1 MTDQASSHS
10 LSTQPSEPTPTL
22 DLSPASAEP
31 ETLPKPAKKSLWNS
45 VIGSATKMTTSMGS
59 AVGQAGQAMAGAVT
73 DTTCKLGTAASQT
86 SGTIANTAKDVGGAI
101 GTAAANAGQVTVNT
115 VKRVPDGLGQLATMV
130 SDNPQLRLVTK
141 HLKIEDLLCGLIEQV
156 DVVKAE
162 ADVQRLK
169 EKHPNDS
176 NYQIAHRIIVKKVM
190 YAGSTGFASS
200 FLPGMAAGLF
210 ALDLAATLA
219 LQAEMIYQIAAAY
232 GLDLREPARKG
243 EVLAIFGLTLGGNSA
258 FKAGLGFARNI
269 PTVGAVIGASSNA
282 VLIYTLGQ
290 AACQFY
296 AAQVNPLDS
305 QEALQASQLE
315 NDQYLKD
322 AIAQEVVM
330 DQILVHVIVAGHPDK
345 TWHDLLP
352 DLPKFKFSPAS
363 MEAIAACAD
372 DPPGLPEL
380 LEHITE
386 EFAVPLFIQCQ
397 KLANAD
403 GIVTPDEHRLLTVI
417 AQTLNLESDGLPLEP
432 DDPLDPMDDK
442 EPVLDATLSAE
453 TASQKGFS

>member
-1 MTDQASSHS
+1 MTDHTSSQSFHS
-10 LSTQPSEPTPTL
+10 QSSEPSPAVPTPDIVPDESTT
-22 DLSPASAEP
+22 LSPPS
-31 ETLPKPAKKSLWNS
+31 KKSLWNS
-45 VIGSATKMTTSMGS
+45 VVGSASKMTHSVGG

-73 DTTCKLGTAASQT
+73 DTTGKLGNAASQT
-86 SGTIANTAKDVGGAI
+86 SGTVVNTAKGFSGAI
-101 GTAAANAGQVTVNT
+101 GTAAVNAGQATVNT
-115 VKRVPDGLGQLATMV
+115 VKRVPDGLGQLSTMV
-130 SDNPQLRLVTK
+130 AENPQLRLVTK

-156 DVVKAE
+156 DVIKAE
-162 ADVQRLK
+162 TYVQALK
-169 EKHPNDS
+169 DKHPDDS
-176 NYQIAHRIIVKKVM
+176 AYQIAHRIIVKKVM

-232 GLDLREPARKG
+232 GLDLKEPARKG

-296 AAQVNPLDS
+296 AAQVNPLES
-305 QEALQASQLE
+305 QAALQASQAESEDYLE
-315 NDQYLKD
+315 D

-330 DQILVHVIVAGHPDK
+330 DQILVHVILAGHANK

-352 DLPKFKFSPAS
+352 DLPNFRFSPAS
-363 MEAIAACAD
+363 MEAIAASAD
-372 DPPGLPEL
+372 HPPSLPEL

-386 EFAVPLFIQCQ
+386 EFAVPLFVQCQ
-397 KLANAD
+397 KLAEAD
-403 GIVTPDEHRLLTVI
+403 GILTDDEQRILTVI
-417 AQTLNLESDGLPLEP
+417 AQTLNLESDRLPLETEE
-432 DDPLDPMDDK
+432 PL
-442 EPVLDATLSAE
+442 A
-453 TASQKGFS
+453 

>member
-1 MTDQASSHS
+1 
-10 LSTQPSEPTPTL
+10 
-22 DLSPASAEP
+22 
-31 ETLPKPAKKSLWNS
+31 
-45 VIGSATKMTTSMGS
+45 MGS

-73 DTTCKLGTAASQT
+73 DSTGKLSTAASQT
-86 SGTIANTAKDVGGAI
+86 SGTIMNTARGFGGAI
-101 GTAAANAGQVTVNT
+101 GTAAVNAGQVTVNT
-115 VKRVPDGLGQLATMV
+115 VKRVPDGLGQLSTMV
-130 SDNPQLRLVTK
+130 AENPQLRLVTK

-156 DVVKAE
+156 DVIKAE
-162 ADVQRLK
+162 TYVQALK
-169 EKHPNDS
+169 EKYPDDS
-176 NYQIAHRIIVKKVM
+176 AYQIAHRIIVKKVM

-232 GLDLREPARKG
+232 GLNLKEPARKG

-296 AAQVNPLDS
+296 AARINPLES
-305 QEALQASQLE
+305 QDALQASQVENEEYLE
-315 NDQYLKD
+315 D
-322 AIAQEVVM
+322 AIAQQVTM

-352 DLPKFKFSPAS
+352 DLPEFKFSPAS
-363 MEAIAACAD
+363 MEAIVACAD

-386 EFAVPLFIQCQ
+386 EFAVPLFVQCQ
-397 KLANAD
+397 KLAEAD

-417 AQTLNLESDGLPLEP
+417 AQTLNLEADRLPLEP
-432 DDPLDPMDDK
+432 D
-442 EPVLDATLSAE
+442 EPPD
-453 TASQKGFS
+453 